1 MAHFKFAFIVFIALD
16 SSALAGVIDAQSARD
31 EWSAMQDTCKDCTQ
45 IMELF
50 ADMLKNADTQDL
62 IKKALEDL
70 CKLLPGTKAQ
80 NLCVEQ
86 VEKNLPMAIKLMT
99 AFIKPSQI
107 CTSIGLCKG
116 QSQGMEEELLTNLIA
131 NFNIAPGTGTMSE
144 MPSSVQC
151 TLCMLL
157 LKNVETV
164 ISTAQGTVVKI
175 LAAGCVAL
183 PSVLRRA
190 CRCFVERV
198 VLQLVEF
205 LLSWATPQRVCSLLR
220 LCSSQD
226 DCYSCQT
233 LAVLAQFHLG
243 SNATELQTSSFLE
256 SVCMLHPSA
265 IPECESFTQHHRL
278 ALQRALAKPVGILDL
293 CEGALLCAAE
303 TETGVEGRDPCSRGA
318 LYRCRDQTTAKEC
331 NSVSFCEKYV
341 WQ

>member
-1 MAHFKFAFIVFIALD
+1 MAPFKFAFLVFIALD

-31 EWSAMQDTCKDCTQ
+31 EWSEMQDTCKDCTQ
-45 IMELF
+45 IMELL

-86 VEKNLPMAIKLMT
+86 VEKNLPMAIKLLT

-131 NFNIAPGTGTMSE
+131 NFHIAPGTGTMSE
-144 MPSSVQC
+144 
-151 TLCMLL
+151 
-157 LKNVETV
+157 
-164 ISTAQGTVVKI
+164 
-175 LAAGCVAL
+175 
-183 PSVLRRA
+183 
-190 CRCFVERV
+190 
-198 VLQLVEF
+198 LVEF

-233 LAVLAQFHLG
+233 LAVLARFHLG
-243 SNATELQTSSFLE
+243 SNTTELQTSSFLE

-265 IPECESFTQHHRL
+265 IPELHPHSGHPLLLHLHSPPYSSSPTPSHLSLLCLYILPLLFQNSCVIQLLVAIGSACLDCESFTQHHRP

-293 CEGALLCAAE
+293 CEGALLCAAV
-303 TETGVEGRDPCSRGA
+303 TETGVKGRDPCSRGA
-318 LYRCRDQTTAKEC
+318 LYRCRDQKTAKEC